1 TRGEVYDPRSNRR
14 TPIALK
20 GSPLWSRDGRLYA
33 YSLFPK
39 SVRASQP
46 GGEPGPAGVWVAALG
61 GEPRLLFNGW
71 VIWYTWS
78 GAGEMIVLEGHA
90 NLKGTLWRVGLDGRR
105 AEVLADVPL
114 RLSYVLDQTN
124 APTVR
129 FDVRADGRP

>member
-1 TRGEVYDPRSNRR
+1 MGGGLAIRIFSNFPR
-14 TPIALK
+14 I
-20 GSPLWSRDGRLYA
+20 
-33 YSLFPK
+33 
-39 SVRASQP
+39 SQLM
-46 GGEPGPAGVWVAALG
+46 AGMVAAALFIFG
-61 GEPRLLFNGW
+61 IMAARLAPADTF
-71 VIWYTWS
+71 TWS

-129 FDVRADGRP
+129 FDVSPDGRRMALEALEFYEADIGMIDNVR